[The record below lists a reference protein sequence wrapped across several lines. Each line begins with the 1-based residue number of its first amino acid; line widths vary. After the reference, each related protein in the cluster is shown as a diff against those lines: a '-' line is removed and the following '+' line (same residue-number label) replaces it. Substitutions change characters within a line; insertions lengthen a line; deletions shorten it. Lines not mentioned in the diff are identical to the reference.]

1 MPLTEQ
7 QLTRYERNLL
17 LPELGEAGQE
27 KLLSSRGLVVGAG
40 GLGSPVA
47 YYLAAAGVGK
57 LGLVDNDR
65 VELSNLQRQILHF
78 TGDLGSLK
86 VDSAARKLRELNPD
100 VHVVTYSSRLEEE
113 NIAALVSEYE
123 LIILCVDNFETRL
136 LVNKICIRLKKPLI
150 EAGVLGW
157 HGTMLT
163 ILPGRSACYQCLF
176 PEIPQGIPPAGASG
190 LLGVLPG
197 VMGLLQATEAIKLL
211 LGAGRLLT
219 DRLLLYDA
227 LEMSFREVAL
237 KRNPH
242 CPACGHLRKEE
253 QADGKG
259 RTISNQ

>member
-1 MPLTEQ
+1 
-7 QLTRYERNLL
+7 
-17 LPELGEAGQE
+17 
-27 KLLSSRGLVVGAG
+27 
-40 GLGSPVA
+40 
-47 YYLAAAGVGK
+47 
-57 LGLVDNDR
+57 
-65 VELSNLQRQILHF
+65 
-78 TGDLGSLK
+78 
-86 VDSAARKLRELNPD
+86 
-100 VHVVTYSSRLEEE
+100 
-113 NIAALVSEYE
+113 
-123 LIILCVDNFETRL
+123 
-136 LVNKICIRLKKPLI
+136 
-150 EAGVLGW
+150 
-157 HGTMLT
+157 MLT